1 VRLFGILS
9 LCFFVSLSFMSK
21 DYYNILGVAK
31 GATDDEI
38 KKAYRKM
45 AHKHHP
51 DKQGG
56 DEAKFKEANEAY
68 QVLSDKE
75 KRSQYDQYGQTFEQA
90 QTQGGGFSGFEG
102 FRDFSSYAEGFDF
115 NFGGGQGGFSD
126 IFGDIFQQAGFG
138 SDARGGRGGRNRRRY
153 RGEDIQVDA
162 EIAFQEMAD
171 GAEKEVELYKKVRCS
186 RCQGE
191 GVEPGNKKVECGK
204 CEGAGEIRTAR
215 RTILGTFQQTS
226 ICPDCQGEGKIPEK
240 KCKKCGGNGLT
251 REYEKIKVKIPAGIK
266 DGQTI
271 RLENLGEA
279 GEKGGEAGDLYVN
292 VHVLSDERFSRDGDD
307 IHSEVK
313 ISFSQAALGDKIAVE
328 TIGGE
333 VKLKIPA
340 GTQSGETFRLKG
352 HGVKHLSRFGH
363 GDQYVKIQVETPRS
377 LTREQRE
384 LFEKLK

>member
-1 VRLFGILS
+1 
-9 LCFFVSLSFMSK
+9 MSK
-21 DYYNILGVAK
+21 DYYNILGVSKDAS
-31 GATDDEI
+31 DEEI

-45 AHKHHP
+45 AHKYHP

-56 DEAKFKEANEAY
+56 NEARFKEANEAY

-90 QTQGGGFSGFEG
+90 QSQGGGFSGFEG
-102 FRDFSSYAEGFDF
+102 FRDFSSFAEGFDF

-138 SDARGGRGGRNRRRY
+138 TGARGGRGRRRS
-153 RGEDIQVDA
+153 RGEDIQVDI
-162 EIAFQEMAD
+162 EITFQEMAS
-171 GAEKEVELYKKVRCS
+171 GIEKEMELYKRVKCS
-186 RCQGE
+186 RCEGE
-191 GVEPGNKKVECGK
+191 GVEPGSKKAECPTCRG
-204 CEGAGEIRTAR
+204 EGQIKTSR
-215 RTILGTFQQTS
+215 RTVLGTFQQTS
-226 ICPDCQGEGKIPEK
+226 VCPDCQGEGKIPEK
-240 KCKKCGGNGLT
+240 KCEKCGGGGRT
-251 REYEKIKVKIPAGIK
+251 REYEKIKIKIPPGIR

-271 RLENLGEA
+271 RLENMGEA

-292 VHVLSDERFSRDGDD
+292 VHVLPDKRFSRDGDD
-307 IHSEVK
+307 IHSEGR
-313 ISFSQAALGDKIAVE
+313 ISFSQAALGDKISID

-352 HGVKHLSRFGH
+352 HGVKHLSRFGY
-363 GDQYVKIQVETPRS
+363 GDHYVKIQVETPKN

>member
-1 VRLFGILS
+1 
-9 LCFFVSLSFMSK
+9 MPK
-21 DYYNILGVAK
+21 DYYNILGVSK
-31 GATDDEI
+31 DATDDEI

-45 AHKHHP
+45 AHQHHP
-51 DKQGG
+51 DKSGG

-90 QTQGGGFSGFEG
+90 QSQGGFSGFNG

-126 IFGDIFQQAGFG
+126 IFGDIFEQAGFG
-138 SDARGGRGGRNRRRY
+138 GGARGRSRRRY

-162 EIAFQEMAD
+162 EISFQEMAD
-171 GAEKEVELYKKVRCS
+171 GVEREVELYKGVKCTRCE
-186 RCQGE
+186 GE
-191 GVEPGNKKVECGK
+191 GVEPGSKKVECPTCKG
-204 CEGAGEIRTAR
+204 EGEIRTAR

-226 ICPDCQGEGKIPEK
+226 VCPDCQGSGKIPEK
-240 KCKKCGGNGLT
+240 KCKKCGGDGRV

-271 RLENLGEA
+271 RLENMGEA
-279 GEKGGEAGDLYVN
+279 GEKGGGTGDLYVN
-292 VHVLSDERFSRDGDD
+292 IHVAADERFERDGDD
-307 IHSEVK
+307 IRSVAK
-313 ISFSQAALGDKIAVE
+313 ISFSQAALGDKISIE
-328 TIGGE
+328 TIGGK

-340 GTQSGETFRLKG
+340 GTQSGEIFRLKG

-363 GDQYVKIQVETPRS
+363 GDQYVKIQLVTPKG
-377 LTREQRE
+377 LDREQKDI
-384 LFEKLK
+384 FEKLK